1 MSTIEV
7 RVARKACEAEGICS
21 YELVRADGAPL
32 PPFEAGAHIDVHLDG
47 GLVRQYSLCNAPGET
62 GRYLIAVLHEAASR
76 GGSRA
81 MHELVDT
88 GSPLHI
94 GPPRNHFPLAGSGR
108 SLLLAGGIG
117 VTPILAMAEALA
129 AAGAEF
135 ELHYCAR
142 SPQRAA
148 FRERIGASAFKERVH
163 FHYDDGAAAQRLDL
177 ERLLGGADGTTE
189 LYVCGPQGFIAHVLG
204 RAKEMGWPA
213 ARLHVEYFG
222 AAHVDNGADQA
233 FEVKLAASG
242 KVVAVAAGQTVIE
255 ALAAH
260 GVDIPYS
267 CGEGVCGTCLT
278 RVLDGVPEHR
288 DLYLTEEEQAA
299 NDQFTPCCSRA
310 RTPQLVLDL

>member
-1 MSTIEV
+1 MSTIDV
-7 RVARKACEAEGICS
+7 LVARKAHEAEGICS
-21 YELVRADGAPL
+21 YELASADGAPL

-47 GLVRQYSLCNAPGET
+47 DLVRQYSLCNAPGET
-62 GRYLIAVLHEAASR
+62 ARYLIGVLHDAASR

-88 GSPLHI
+88 GTRLRISAPK
-94 GPPRNHFPLAGSGR
+94 NHFPLVTAGR

-142 SPQRAA
+142 SPQHAA
-148 FRERIGASAFKERVH
+148 FRERIGASAFARRAH
-163 FHYDDGAAAQRLDL
+163 FHYDDGDAAQRLDL
-177 ERLLGGADGTTE
+177 GRLLGGADGGTH

-204 RAKEMGWPA
+204 RAKDMGWPA

-222 AAHVDNGADQA
+222 AAAVDSAGDRA

-255 ALAAH
+255 ALAAQ
-260 GVDIPYS
+260 GVDIPYA
-267 CGEGVCGTCLT
+267 CAEGVCGTCLT

-310 RTPQLVLDL
+310 RTPLLVLDL